1 MDEDGE
7 WLCWEQLAVRQ
18 WRFDEA
24 VRAGLTDVEARLFA
38 ESDRELGELR
48 RLVKAGCPV
57 EQIRAIV
64 L

>member
-1 MDEDGE
+1 MDGE
-7 WLCWEQLAVRQ
+7 RLGREQLAVWR

-24 VRAGLTDVEARLFA
+24 FRAGLTSLEARLFA
-38 ESDRELGELR
+38 ESDRDLDELR
-48 RLVKAGCPV
+48 RLVKKGATP